1 MSATTVNTG
10 ASRLPQFEK
19 LRRGTLL
26 AGIMG
31 MVVSIPGFF
40 SNPQQFFQSYLV
52 AFVFW
57 MGIPLGCL
65 ALLMMH
71 HLTGGGWGYLIR
83 RVLESGT
90 RTLWLMAI
98 LYLPLIFGMTYLYG
112 WARPDAAAN
121 PAYVQ
126 KHFYLNTP
134 FFLTRSMIYFI
145 VWVGLALLLNRWSSE
160 QDGAGAQAGVQAA
173 ESAKRLEGLSGPGLI
188 LWGMMVT
195 FSSIDWVMSLEPT
208 WFSSIYGM
216 LIMVVQAL
224 SAMAFVVLVTRRLAD
239 REPLARIATK
249 QRFNDLGNLLLA
261 FVMLWAYLSFSQ
273 FLIIWSGNMPEE
285 TSWYMSRAR
294 GSWAA
299 LAVILIILHFAVP
312 FFLLLSRDIKR
323 VPGALSWV
331 AGLLVVL
338 TLVDVF
344 WLVAPAFDAAA
355 PRVHWT
361 NLTLV
366 AGLGGLWIWAFFSQL
381 QARPLLPMADPG
393 LAEFLVEHAE
403 GH

>member
-1 MSATTVNTG
+1 MSATTVNSG

-19 LRRGTLL
+19 LRRGTLF

-31 MVVSIPGFF
+31 MVVSIPGLF
-40 SNPQQFFQSYLV
+40 SNPQQFFRSYLV

-83 RVLESGT
+83 RALESGT

-112 WARPDAAAN
+112 WARPDAAAD

-134 FFLTRSMIYFI
+134 FFLTRSMIYFV

-160 QDGAGAQAGVQAA
+160 QDGDAAQTGVQAA
-173 ESAKRLEGLSGPGLI
+173 ASAKRLEGLSGPGLI

-249 QRFNDLGNLLLA
+249 QRFNDLGNLLLT

-312 FFLLLSRDIKR
+312 FFLLLSRDVKR

-331 AGLLVVL
+331 AGLLVAL

-344 WLVAPAFDAAA
+344 WLVAPAFDVAG

-366 AGLGGLWIWAFFSQL
+366 TGLGGLWIWAFFSQL

>member
-1 MSATTVNTG
+1 VSATTVNTG

>member
-1 MSATTVNTG
+1 VNATATSSG
-10 ASRLPQFEK
+10 ANRLPQFDR
-19 LRRGTLL
+19 LRRGALV
-26 AGIMG
+26 AGALG
-31 MVVSIPGFF
+31 LVVSIPGYF
-40 SNPQQFFQSYLV
+40 SNPEQFFRSYLV

-65 ALLMMH
+65 ALVMMH

-112 WARPDAAAN
+112 WARPDAATF
-121 PAYVQ
+121 PVYQQ
-126 KHFYLNTP
+126 KHFYLNVP
-134 FFLTRSMIYFI
+134 FFLARSIIYFG
-145 VWVGLALLLNRWSSE
+145 VWVGLALLLNRWSSQ
-160 QDGAGAQAGVQAA
+160 QDDDGFHTNPNAA
-173 ESAKRLEGLSGPGLI
+173 ASAKRLEGLSGPGLI

-195 FSSIDWVMSLEPT
+195 FSAIDWIMSLEPT
-208 WFSSIYGM
+208 WFSTIYGM
-216 LIMVVQAL
+216 LIMVAQAL

-239 REPLARIATK
+239 REPLVRIATK

-285 TSWYMSRAR
+285 TSWYLSRAR
-294 GSWAA
+294 GGWAA

-331 AGLLVVL
+331 AGLLVAL

-344 WLVAPAFDAAA
+344 WLIVPAFEAAA

-361 NLTLV
+361 NVTLV
-366 AGLGGLWIWAFFSQL
+366 AGLGGLWLWAFFGQL

-393 LAEFLVEHAE
+393 LAEYLVEHAE
-403 GH
+403 RH